1 MPKQEHMMT
10 NSNSVIR
17 KNKNSPLTGFLM
29 VLFFITLVLVVVN
42 QIFVNVNA
50 RQEQVYSNMIS
61 DMRVSALQIANHA
74 STLAT
79 GDVSSRFSLS
89 ESHTEFAANWTL
101 LNSGRDNLIPTGLGI
116 NTRLPGQQMIIQERY
131 SAMMQSWGRI
141 DANIAVIMSGAQP
154 STPTELSPEKAAAV
168 NAIVADSRV
177 VLEALAGLAD
187 YYSAGERVWYAAP
200 IIGYALLLVLL
211 LTIGMYGNL
220 LIRQSREA
228 EQAAAEKNKR
238 NNQAVLKLIG
248 EISSLADG
256 DLTVEATVSEDFTG
270 QIAES
275 INYAVGHLRGLVSAI
290 TGVTLDV
297 TTSMESSRQMVE
309 SLNDASQRQS
319 ESIDSVYVSIR
330 QIGKDINLVS
340 DNAQKSLSVA
350 QNSVLTATGGA
361 EVVKDTIR
369 GMDNIRDQIQDTSK
383 RIKRLGES
391 SQEIGGF
398 VSLINDIAE
407 HTNTLSLNA
416 AIQAASAGDAGRGFA
431 VVADEVHA
439 LAERSSDATRQIES
453 LVKVIQ
459 RDIKEAVQSM
469 EQTTS
474 EVVAGT
480 GLARRAGAA
489 LDDIQ
494 KVSRELADLVN
505 NISEA
510 SRNQAKSSS
519 ELTGSMEVIQKVT
532 SVTSGGIT
540 ETRDFMIKLGELTEK
555 LKMTVA
561 GFSLNKKDKW
571 SKFRK
576 DNVSS
581 MDQKKPAMENMATT
595 SGSNREDTYQNKIV
609 NA

>member
-1 MPKQEHMMT
+1 MT
-10 NSNSVIR
+10 SSNNISR
-17 KNKNSPLTGFLM
+17 KSRKSPLTGLLM
-29 VLFFITLVLVVVN
+29 VFFFITLVLVVVN
-42 QIFVNVNA
+42 QVFVNVNA
-50 RQEQVYSNMIS
+50 RQEQVYSS
-61 DMRVSALQIANHA
+61 LVADMRVSALQMGSHAAAIA
-74 STLAT
+74 L
-79 GDVSSRFSLS
+79 GDIRSRVSLS
-89 ESHTEFAANWTL
+89 QSRSSFEESWTL
-101 LNSGRDNLIPTGLGI
+101 LNRGGDNMIPTGLGI
-116 NTRLPGQQMIIQERY
+116 TTGLPAQQLVLQQDYAPAIQAWE
-131 SAMMQSWGRI
+131 RI
-141 DANIAVIMSGAQP
+141 DANIAVLMAGEQS
-154 STPTELSPEKAAAV
+154 STTAELSPEKAAAV
-168 NAIVADSRV
+168 AAIVADSQQ
-177 VLEALAGLAD
+177 LLDALGGLSA
-187 YYSAGERVWYAAP
+187 YYSAGGRVWYATP
-200 IIGYALLLVLL
+200 VIGYALLLILL
-211 LTIGMYGNL
+211 FTIGMYGNQ

-256 DLTVEATVSEDFTG
+256 DLTVEATVGEDFTG
-270 QIAES
+270 QIADS
-275 INYAVGHLRGLVSAI
+275 INYAVGQLRGLVSAI

-309 SLNDASQRQS
+309 SLNDASRRQS

-350 QNSVLTATGGA
+350 ENSVLTATGGA
-361 EVVKDTIR
+361 EVVKDTIK

-391 SQEIGGF
+391 SQEIGAF

-459 RDIKEAVQSM
+459 RDIKEAVSSM

-494 KVSRELADLVN
+494 KVSRELADLVS

-519 ELTGSMEVIQKVT
+519 ELSGSMEVIQKVT
-532 SVTSGGIT
+532 SVTSSGIS
-540 ETRDFMIKLGELTEK
+540 ETREFMIKLGELTER
-555 LKMTVA
+555 LQMTVA
-561 GFSLNKKDKW
+561 GFSLSKKDKW
-571 SKFRK
+571 SRFKK
-576 DNVSS
+576 DNVTS
-581 MDQKKPAMENMATT
+581 MDQKKLATD
-595 SGSNREDTYQNKIV
+595 SVEANRGGAFPNKIV